1 MSLRPIAALAAV
13 IASVALTA
21 AAPALAQDSGF
32 TVRKTELKAEPFSDA
47 ATVGSLAEKAEVRV
61 LARQGGW
68 MKVESPAASGWVRML
83 AIRMAGTGESASG
96 DSGIKSLFNVARTGS
111 SGTAVATGVRGL
123 DKEQI
128 QNAKPN
134 PAELEKLSSFRA
146 AKRDAE
152 RFADGKPELKAQSV
166 DYLPEK

>member
-1 MSLRPIAALAAV
+1 MRLRLIAALF
-13 IASVALTA
+13 ALA

-32 TVRKTELKAEPFSDA
+32 TVRKTDIKSEPFSDA
-47 ATVGSLAEKAEVRV
+47 ATVGTLAEKAQVRI

-68 MKVESPAASGWVRML
+68 MKVEAQAANGWVRML
-83 AIRMAGTGESASG
+83 AIRMASSADSKSG
-96 DSGIKSLFNVARTGS
+96 DSGIGALFNVARTGS
-111 SGTAVATGVRGL
+111 SGTTVATGVRGL

-134 PAELEKLSSFRA
+134 PAELEKLAGFRA
-146 AKRDAE
+146 AKSDAE
-152 RFADGKPELKAQSV
+152 RFAEGKPELKAQSV

>member
-1 MSLRPIAALAAV
+1 MRLRVIAALF
-13 IASVALTA
+13 ALA

-32 TVRKTELKAEPFSDA
+32 TVRKTDLKSEPFSDA
-47 ATVGSLAEKAEVRV
+47 ATVGSLAEKAQVRI

-68 MKVESPAASGWVRML
+68 MKVESQAANGWVRML
-83 AIRMAGTGESASG
+83 AIRMASSADSKSG
-96 DSGIKSLFNVARTGS
+96 DSGIGALFNVARTGS
-111 SGTAVATGVRGL
+111 SGTTVATGVRGL

-134 PAELEKLSSFRA
+134 PAELEKLAGFRS
-146 AKRDAE
+146 AKSDAE
-152 RFADGKPELKAQSV
+152 RFAEGQPELKAQSV